1 MSCARAAPPT
11 AVTWSGPVVVAV
23 ALPVL
28 KRLERLLVVETGPL
42 VKSNPEEVAP
52 EEKELVDLVLLKA
65 AVVDGAL
72 SAGLGVVAT
81 APCSIVSI
89 ISTQTAS
96 VIKLNSRIPSSS
108 QHRQCSC
115 FHRCSRPR
123 RARDDSSSSWGRSPS
138 TSGTHRRR
146 VGSTLRQNQKRSS
159 PTRHPLNQKMLQ

>member
-42 VKSNPEEVAP
+42 VKSNPEEVTP
-52 EEKELVDLVLLKA
+52 EVKELADLVLLKA

-81 APCSIVSI
+81 APCLIQSAPPVQLLPSVQ
-89 ISTQTAS
+89 QT
-96 VIKLNSRIPSSS
+96 
-108 QHRQCSC
+108 
-115 FHRCSRPR
+115 
-123 RARDDSSSSWGRSPS
+123 SPS
-138 TSGTHRRR
+138 EGR
-146 VGSTLRQNQKRSS
+146 
-159 PTRHPLNQKMLQ
+159 